1 MDEKGRLIVTFLVI
15 GVIVGFAAYYLLS
28 YLLSTY
34 LYTGYPAI
42 GAVSEISYILGVGIA
57 SAAFSIILLMYPV
70 YKYGDRRSDG
80 DDYR

>member
-1 MDEKGRLIVTFLVI
+1 MNEKGRLIVTFLII
-15 GVIVGFAAYYLLS
+15 GIIVGFAAFYLLS
-28 YLLSTY
+28 FLLSTY

-57 SAAFSIILLMYPV
+57 AAVFSIMLLMYPV
-70 YKYGDRRSDG
+70 YKYGDRTSEG